1 MYTNDR
7 NNSGSGLNAYRNA
20 KAAGE
25 GLKYWR
31 EKINDP
37 ELLNSARAE
46 FAKVGFDVE
55 EVMQGDAR
63 SDSEKKTQRAS
74 LRRAVNAL
82 QDSVQKD
89 PKGTAANDA
98 RYKAYTQANQWA
110 SAVINLTTEFLE
122 AEEDG
127 RDHMLGRSPSAALRD
142 VDGNRVGILLSNE
155 TLRSQSQIASQ
166 LGAHSTG
173 EDPSLGEFFRGI
185 ANMKTPQHVRNALSE
200 GTNTAGGYTVPTVLL
215 PGILN
220 ALVPASSLLNAGV
233 SIGVLDTQQ
242 ASSFNIAGISTIP
255 TPGWRSEAGA
265 VAESDPAFRS
275 IAVTPRSLAFRF
287 KVSRELLAD
296 SPDIDEALR
305 TVVAAAFAKEIDR
318 AGLRGTGTAPEIRGL
333 LNTAG
338 IQAVTNGANGASL
351 TSYANFISAMQAV
364 KTVDAPDPT
373 AAIMHPRSGAKLAGL
388 VDTTNQPLRRPPAL
402 EPWKLLTTSQIP
414 VNLTVGSSTD
424 CSEIYVGDFS
434 KMVLFMREGVS
445 IQLVSELYAETGQ
458 IGFVCHTR
466 IDVAVLYPAA
476 FALITGVKA

>member
-1 MYTNDR
+1 MSQKGPT
-7 NNSGSGLNAYRNA
+7 
-20 KAAGE
+20 
-25 GLKYWR
+25 YWR
-31 EKINDP
+31 AKINDAT
-37 ELLNSARAE
+37 LLNAARAE
-46 FAKVGFDVE
+46 FAKVGFDVDDI
-55 EVMQGDAR
+55 MQNNAQ
-63 SDSEKKTQRAS
+63 SDSDWKADRAKV
-74 LRRAVNAL
+74 RRALNAL

-89 PKGTAANDA
+89 HKATASDDA
-98 RYKAYTQANQWA
+98 RFTAYAHANQWA
-110 SAVINLTTEFLE
+110 SAVINHISEHLDMGETF
-122 AEEDG
+122 DG
-127 RDHMLGRSPSAALRD
+127 HIAGRGPSTALRD
-142 VDGNRVGILLSNE
+142 VDGNRVGTLLSNQ
-155 TLRSQSQIASQ
+155 TLRNPAQIASQ

-185 ANMKTPQHVRNALSE
+185 ANMKTPLHVRNALSE
-200 GTNTAGGYTVPTVLL
+200 GTNTAGGFTVPTVLL
-215 PGILN
+215 PGILS

-338 IQAVTNGANGASL
+338 IQAVTNGANGAAL
-351 TSYANFISAMQAV
+351 ASYANFISAMQAV

-458 IGFVCHTR
+458 IGFICHTR
-466 IDVAVLYPAA
+466 VDVAVLYPAA
-476 FALITGVKA
+476 FALITGVRP